1 MTAPA
6 KPYPTEVEASVE
18 QLVYVREDEY
28 TVARMSADGLAAF
41 VASGRAL
48 AGVQPGETLRL
59 AGEWD
64 EHPRHGSR
72 LVVERCERVVPS
84 TVRAITLYLGSGLI
98 RGIGPRLAYA
108 IVSHFGERTLTV
120 IDAEPERLR
129 EVINIGAVRQEQIVQ
144 AWAEQKEIAALMV
157 VLQGFGISPLLAA
170 KIYQVYG
177 NDSRDVLTGDPY
189 RLIGQVRGIAF
200 HTADRIALRSGVP
213 ENSPQRIKAAIVDR
227 LETAAARDG
236 HCFLPLPALL
246 VATASLVEQ
255 EEELI
260 RSAVDGL
267 VAERRIVVEASS
279 AGPGQV
285 AYSKEQHGRE
295 VTLTA
300 HLDRLWRARSTLPM
314 RAFAEDEGLHEDQR
328 VAVNLAL
335 TSTVCV
341 LTGGPGCGKSH
352 TVKVIAATVRAMGG
366 TVTLTAPTGKAAKR
380 LSELTGLPAMT
391 VHRMLAQQPEREEG
405 TLFQQ
410 SPAQAD
416 LIVVDEASMLDL
428 QLATRLTAAI
438 PAGSHLLLVGDSDQ
452 LPSIGPGSV
461 LADLLRVEEVP
472 RIRLTHIF
480 RQAQDSGI
488 VQAAHRI
495 RTGELPALPGRGGFW
510 FEELD
515 DPDQVAER
523 VVHLAT
529 EAIPRKQN
537 IGRDQ
542 VQVLSPMRKGAT
554 GTAEL
559 GRRLQ
564 ERLNPAREG
573 AAEHWSG
580 PSVFR
585 VGDRVMP
592 IRNNYDKG
600 VFNGQTATV
609 TALSPQERLME
620 IRTDDGVSVE
630 YTFGELDE
638 LTHAYAISVHRSQ
651 GSEYPFVVAPIVAE
665 AGGVMLRRR
674 LLYTL
679 VTRAKSWVVLVG
691 QREALEQAVHQL
703 GYRRNTGLA
712 LRLALSL
719 GDTPATARKAGP
731 RSEPV
736 TAGKAADQGSEPVAS
751 DRG

>member
-1 MTAPA
+1 MTVLA
-6 KPYPTEVEASVE
+6 KPRTTDVEASVE
-18 QLVYVREDEY
+18 QLVYVRDDEY
-28 TVARMSADGLAAF
+28 TVARMSADGLDGLDGLGGF

-48 AGVQPGETLRL
+48 AGAQPGETLRL

-72 LVVERCERVVPS
+72 LLVRQCERVVPS
-84 TVRAITLYLGSGLI
+84 TVRAIRLYLGSGLI
-98 RGIGPRLAYA
+98 RGIGPKLAHA

-120 IDAEPERLR
+120 IDTEPERLT
-129 EVINIGAVRQEQIVQ
+129 EVINIGATRQAQIVQ
-144 AWAEQKEIAALMV
+144 AWAEQKAVAELMV

-177 NDSRDVLTGDPY
+177 NDSRDVLARDPY

-213 ENSPQRIKAAIVDR
+213 EHSPRRIRAAVLDR
-227 LETAAARDG
+227 LEAAAARDG
-236 HCFLPLPALL
+236 HCYLPLTALL
-246 VATASLVEQ
+246 AAAASLVEQ
-255 EEELI
+255 EEELV
-260 RSAVDGL
+260 RQAVDAL
-267 VAERRIVVEASS
+267 VAERMVVVETSP

-285 AYSKEQHGRE
+285 VYAKEQHGRE
-295 VTLTA
+295 VALAA
-300 HLDRLWRARSTLPM
+300 HLTRLCRARSTLPL
-314 RAFAEDEGLHEDQR
+314 RPFADDEGLHEDQQA
-328 VAVNLAL
+328 AVNLVL
-335 TSTVCV
+335 TSTVSV

-352 TVKVIAATVRAMGG
+352 TVRVIAATVRAMGG

-391 VHRMLAQQPEREEG
+391 VHRMLAQQEEPAEEG
-405 TLFQQ
+405 TLFRR
-410 SPAQAD
+410 SPAEAD
-416 LIVVDEASMLDL
+416 LVVVDEASMLDL

-438 PAGSHLLLVGDSDQ
+438 PAGSHLLLVGDGDQ

-472 RIRLTHIF
+472 RVRLTHVF

-488 VQAAHRI
+488 VRAAHRI

-515 DPDQVAER
+515 DPDQVADR

-537 IGRDQ
+537 VSADQ
-542 VQVLSPMRKGAT
+542 VQVLCPMRKGAT

-573 AAEHWSG
+573 TAEHWSG

-600 VFNGQTATV
+600 VFNGETATV
-609 TALSPQERLME
+609 TAVNPQDRLVE
-620 IRTDDGVSVE
+620 LRTGDGETVRYS
-630 YTFGELDE
+630 FDELDE
-638 LTHAYAISVHRSQ
+638 LTHSYAISVHRSQ

-665 AGGVMLRRR
+665 SGGVMLRRG

-679 VTRAKSWVVLVG
+679 VTRAKAWVVLVG
-691 QREALEQAVHQL
+691 QREALELAVRRL
-703 GYRRNTGLA
+703 GHRRNTGLA

-719 GDTPATARKAGP
+719 
-731 RSEPV
+731 RS
-736 TAGKAADQGSEPVAS
+736 
-751 DRG
+751 

>member
-1 MTAPA
+1 MTVLA
-6 KPYPTEVEASVE
+6 KPRVTEVEASVE
-18 QLVYVREDEY
+18 RLVFVRDDEY
-28 TVARMSADGLAAF
+28 TVARMSAEGLSGF

-59 AGEWD
+59 AGDWD
-64 EHPRHGSR
+64 EHPRHGGR
-72 LVVERCERVVPS
+72 LVVTRCERVVPS
-84 TVRAITLYLGSGLI
+84 TVRAIRLYLGSGLI
-98 RGIGPRLAYA
+98 RGIGPRLAHA
-108 IVSHFGERTLTV
+108 IVSHFGHETLTV
-120 IDAEPERLR
+120 IDTEPERLT
-129 EVINIGAVRQEQIVQ
+129 EVVNIGAARQAQIVQ
-144 AWAEQKEIAALMV
+144 AWAEQRAVASLMV

-177 NDSRDVLTGDPY
+177 DDAHDVLVSDPY

-200 HTADRIALRSGVP
+200 LTADRIALRSGVP
-213 ENSPQRIKAAIVDR
+213 ENSPRRVKAAILDR

-236 HCFLPLPALL
+236 HCFLPLPVL
-246 VATASLVEQ
+246 VAQAASLVEQ
-255 EEELI
+255 ADELI
-260 RSAVDGL
+260 HQAVDAL
-267 VAERRIVVEASS
+267 VAERRVVTEASP

-285 AYSKEQHGRE
+285 VVYSKEQHSHE
-295 VTLTA
+295 VALATHLT
-300 HLDRLWRARSTLPM
+300 RLWRARSTLRL
-314 RAFAEDEGLHEDQR
+314 RAFAEDDGLDEDQR

-335 TSTVCV
+335 TSTLSVI
-341 LTGGPGCGKSH
+341 TGGPGCGKSH
-352 TVKVIAATVRAMGG
+352 TLKVLAATVRAMGG

-391 VHRMLAQQPEREEG
+391 VHRLLAQQPEREEG

-410 SPAQAD
+410 SPAEAD

-428 QLATRLTAAI
+428 RLATRLAAAI

-472 RIRLTHIF
+472 RIRLTRVF
-480 RQAQDSGI
+480 RQAEDSGI
-488 VQAAHRI
+488 VRAAHRI
-495 RTGELPALPGRGGFW
+495 RAGELPALPGRGGFW

-515 DPDQVAER
+515 DPDRVAER

-529 EAIPRKQN
+529 EAIPRKQK
-537 IGRDQ
+537 IGGDQ
-542 VQVLSPMRKGAT
+542 VQVLCPMRKGAT
-554 GTAEL
+554 GTAAL

-564 ERLNPAREG
+564 ERLNPPREG

-592 IRNNYDKG
+592 VRNNYDKG
-600 VFNGQTATV
+600 VFNGETATV
-609 TALSPQERLME
+609 TAVSPEERLVE
-620 IRTDDGVSVE
+620 IRTDDGDSVE
-630 YTFGELDE
+630 YTFDELDE

-665 AGGVMLRRR
+665 AGGVMLQRR

-679 VTRAKSWVVLVG
+679 VTRARSWVVLVG
-691 QREALEQAVHQL
+691 QREALETAVRRL
-703 GYRRNTGLA
+703 GFRRNTGLA
-712 LRLALSL
+712 SRLAL
-719 GDTPATARKAGP
+719 GMAG
-731 RSEPV
+731 
-736 TAGKAADQGSEPVAS
+736 
-751 DRG
+751 

>member
-1 MTAPA
+1 MTVLA
-6 KPYPTEVEASVE
+6 KPRLAEVEASVE
-18 QLVYVREDEY
+18 QLVFVREDEY
-28 TVARMSADGLAAF
+28 TVARMSAEGLSGF

-59 AGEWD
+59 AGDWD
-64 EHPRHGSR
+64 EHPRHGTR
-72 LVVERCERVVPS
+72 LLVTRCERVVPS
-84 TVRAITLYLGSGLI
+84 TVRAIRLYLGSGLI
-98 RGIGPRLAYA
+98 RGIGPRLAHA
-108 IVSHFGERTLTV
+108 VVSHFGDETLTV
-120 IDAEPERLR
+120 IDTEPERLT
-129 EVINIGAVRQEQIVQ
+129 EVVNIGAARQAQIVQ
-144 AWAEQKEIAALMV
+144 AWAEQKAVASLMV
-157 VLQGFGISPLLAA
+157 VLQGFGVSPLLAA

-177 NDSRDVLTGDPY
+177 DDANDVLVSDPY

-213 ENSPQRIKAAIVDR
+213 ENSPRRVEAAVLDR
-227 LETAAARDG
+227 LEAAAARDG
-236 HCFLPLPALL
+236 HCFLPLPVL
-246 VATASLVEQ
+246 VAQAASLVEQ
-255 EEELI
+255 EDEPVH
-260 RSAVDGL
+260 RAVDAL
-267 VAERRIVVEASS
+267 VAERRVVAEPSPS
-279 AGPGQV
+279 DPGQV
-285 AYSKEQHGRE
+285 VVYSKEQHGRE
-295 VTLTA
+295 VALAAQLT
-300 HLDRLWRARSTLPM
+300 RLWRARSTLPL
-314 RAFAEDEGLHEDQR
+314 RPFAEDEGLDEDQR

-335 TSTVCV
+335 TSTLCV

-352 TVKVIAATVRAMGG
+352 TLKVVAATVRAMGG

-391 VHRMLAQQPEREEG
+391 VHRLLARQPEPEEG

-410 SPAQAD
+410 SPAEAD

-438 PAGSHLLLVGDSDQ
+438 PSGSHLLLVGDSDQ

-461 LADLLRVEEVP
+461 LSDLLRVEEVP
-472 RIRLTHIF
+472 RIRLTRVF
-480 RQAQDSGI
+480 RQAGDSGI

-495 RTGELPALPGRGGFW
+495 RAGELPALPGRGGFW

-515 DPDQVAER
+515 DPERVAER

-537 IGRDQ
+537 IGADQ
-542 VQVLSPMRKGAT
+542 VQVLCPTRKGAT

-564 ERLNPAREG
+564 ERLNPPREG

-585 VGDRVMP
+585 AGDRVMP
-592 IRNNYDKG
+592 VRNNYDKG
-600 VFNGQTATV
+600 VFNGETATV
-609 TALSPQERLME
+609 TAVSAQERLVE
-620 IRTDDGVSVE
+620 IRTDDGETVE
-630 YTFGELDE
+630 YSFDELDE

-665 AGGVMLRRR
+665 ARGVMLRRR

-679 VTRAKSWVVLVG
+679 VTRARSWVVLVG
-691 QREALEQAVHQL
+691 RRDALEMAVRQL
-703 GYRRNTGLA
+703 GHRRNTGLA
-712 LRLALSL
+712 ARLAL
-719 GDTPATARKAGP
+719 GMAG
-731 RSEPV
+731 
-736 TAGKAADQGSEPVAS
+736 
-751 DRG
+751 

>member
-1 MTAPA
+1 MTVLA
-6 KPYPTEVEASVE
+6 KPYPADVEVSVE

-28 TVARMSADGLAAF
+28 TVARMSAEGLTGF
-41 VASGRAL
+41 VAAGRAL

-59 AGEWD
+59 TGEWD

-72 LVVERCERVVPS
+72 LMVKQCERVVPS
-84 TVRAITLYLGSGLI
+84 TVRAIMLYLGSGLI
-98 RGIGPRLAYA
+98 RGIGPRLAHA
-108 IVSHFGERTLTV
+108 IVSHFGEETLTV
-120 IDAEPERLR
+120 IDTEPERLR
-129 EVINIGAVRQEQIVQ
+129 EVVNIGATRQAQIVQ
-144 AWAEQKEIAALMV
+144 AWAEQKAVAALMV

-170 KIYQVYG
+170 KIYQAYG
-177 NDSRDVLTGDPY
+177 NDSRDVLLSDPY

-200 HTADRIALRSGVP
+200 ATADRIALRSGVP
-213 ENSPQRIKAAIVDR
+213 EHSPQRIKAAVLDR

-236 HCFLPLPALL
+236 HCFLPLPALVAAAANL
-246 VATASLVEQ
+246 VGQ
-255 EEELI
+255 EEDLI
-260 RSAVDGL
+260 HRAVDAL
-267 VAERRIVVEASS
+267 VAERRVVVEASPS
-279 AGPGQV
+279 GQDQAAV
-285 AYSKEQHGRE
+285 YAKEQHSRE
-295 VTLTA
+295 VMLTA
-300 HLDRLWRARSTLPM
+300 HLVRLCRARSTLPL
-314 RAFAEDEGLHEDQR
+314 RAFAEDEGLDEDQR
-328 VAVNLAL
+328 AAVNLAL
-335 TSTVCV
+335 TSTVSV

-352 TVKVIAATVRAMGG
+352 TLKVIAATVRAMGG

-391 VHRMLAQQPEREEG
+391 VHRMLAQQPEPEEG

-410 SPAQAD
+410 SPAKAD
-416 LIVVDEASMLDL
+416 LVVVDEASMLDL
-428 QLATRLTAAI
+428 QLATRLAAAI

-461 LADLLRVEEVP
+461 LADLLRVEEIP
-472 RIRLTHIF
+472 RIRLTRVF

-495 RTGELPALPGRGGFW
+495 RAGELPALPGRGGFW

-515 DPDQVAER
+515 DPDHVAER

-542 VQVLSPMRKGAT
+542 IQVLCPMRKGAT
-554 GTAEL
+554 GTVEL
-559 GRRLQ
+559 GRKLQ
-564 ERLNPAREG
+564 ERLNPAREE

-585 VGDRVMP
+585 AGDRVMP

-600 VFNGQTATV
+600 VFNGETATV
-609 TALSPQERLME
+609 TAVNPQERMIE
-620 IRTDDGVSVE
+620 IRTGDGESVE
-630 YTFGELDE
+630 YAFDELDE

-665 AGGVMLRRR
+665 AGGVMLHRK

-691 QREALEQAVHQL
+691 QREALELAVHRL
-703 GYRRNTGLA
+703 GYRRNTGLSF
-712 LRLALSL
+712 RLALSL
-719 GDTPATARKAGP
+719 E
-731 RSEPV
+731 S
-736 TAGKAADQGSEPVAS
+736 
-751 DRG
+751 

>member
-1 MTAPA
+1 MTVLA
-6 KPYPTEVEASVE
+6 KPPTTDVEASVE
-18 QLVYVREDEY
+18 QLVYVRDDEY
-28 TVARMSADGLAAF
+28 TVARMSAEGLAGF

-48 AGVQPGETLRL
+48 AGVQPGERVRL

-64 EHPRHGSR
+64 EHPRHGTR
-72 LVVERCERVVPS
+72 LMVGRCERVAPS

-98 RGIGPRLAYA
+98 RGIGPRLAHA
-108 IVSHFGERTLTV
+108 IVSHFGRRTLTV
-120 IDAEPERLR
+120 IDTEPERLR
-129 EVINIGAVRQEQIVQ
+129 EVVNIGAARQAQIVQ
-144 AWAEQKEIAALMV
+144 AWAEQKAVAELMV

-177 NDSRDVLTGDPY
+177 NDSHDVLTRDPY

-200 HTADRIALRSGVP
+200 RTADRIALRSGVP
-213 ENSPQRIKAAIVDR
+213 EHSPQRIKAAVLDR

-246 VATASLVEQ
+246 AAAATLIEQ
-255 EEELI
+255 EEDLI
-260 RSAVDGL
+260 RRAVDAL
-267 VAERRIVVEASS
+267 VAERRVVAEASP

-285 AYSKEQHGRE
+285 VYAKERHSRE
-295 VTLTA
+295 VALAA
-300 HLDRLWRARSTLPM
+300 HLARLWRARSTLPL
-314 RAFAEDEGLHEDQR
+314 RAFAEDEGLDEDQR
-328 VAVNLAL
+328 AAVNLAL
-335 TSTVCV
+335 TSTVSV

-352 TVKVIAATVRAMGG
+352 TVKTIAAAVRAMGG

-380 LSELTGLPAMT
+380 LSELTGLPATT
-391 VHRMLAQQPEREEG
+391 VHRMLAQQPEPQEG

-410 SPAQAD
+410 SPAEAD

-452 LPSIGPGSV
+452 LPSIGPGGV
-461 LADLLRVEEVP
+461 LADLLRVEEIP
-472 RIRLTHIF
+472 RIRLTHVF

-488 VQAAHRI
+488 VRAAHRI
-495 RTGELPALPGRGGFW
+495 RVGELPALPGGGGFW

-515 DPDQVAER
+515 DPAQVAER
-523 VVHLAT
+523 VIHLAT

-537 IGRDQ
+537 IGGEQ
-542 VQVLSPMRKGAT
+542 VQVLCPTRGGVT
-554 GTAEL
+554 GTVEL

-573 AAEHWSG
+573 TAEHWSG

-600 VFNGQTATV
+600 VFNGETATV
-609 TALSPQERLME
+609 TAVNPQERLVE
-620 IRTDDGVSVE
+620 IRTGDGEIVE
-630 YTFGELDE
+630 YAFGELEE
-638 LTHAYAISVHRSQ
+638 LIHSYAISVHRSQ

-665 AGGVMLRRR
+665 AGGVMLSRR

-679 VTRAKSWVVLVG
+679 VTRAKAWVVLVG
-691 QREALEQAVHQL
+691 RREALELAARRL
-703 GYRRNTGLA
+703 GHRRNTGLA
-712 LRLALSL
+712 LRLTLSL
-719 GDTPATARKAGP
+719 EG
-731 RSEPV
+731 
-736 TAGKAADQGSEPVAS
+736 
-751 DRG
+751 